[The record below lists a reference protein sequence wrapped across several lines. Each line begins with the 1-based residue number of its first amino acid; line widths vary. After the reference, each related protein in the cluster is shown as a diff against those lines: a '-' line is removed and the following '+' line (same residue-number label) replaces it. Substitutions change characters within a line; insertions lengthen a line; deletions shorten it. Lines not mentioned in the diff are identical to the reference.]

1 MNGLLLV
8 DKPAGL
14 SSFDVVRTVRRLAGT
29 RKVGHAGTLDPLATG
44 VLPVAVGQ
52 ATRLLEYLTAD
63 DKVYLAT
70 MCLGR
75 MTDTQDS
82 QGQVLAEA
90 AWDHV
95 DRFRLEAAAAALVG
109 EIEQVPPMYSA
120 LKKDGQPLYRL
131 AREGITVDRP
141 ARKIRVASLV
151 IETVALPEVTMTVS
165 CSKGTYVRTLC
176 HDIGQSLGC
185 GAHMTALRRLACG
198 RFKIADCHPL
208 DELVACRRE
217 NRPLPLLS
225 PAAVLSDW
233 PALAVDGAA
242 LQRLENGIAPAL
254 QELSGEL
261 PRPGENVRLLN
272 NERLVAV
279 ARYNAEAAPESTGDF
294 EILKVF
300 PVVEEAR

>member
-1 MNGLLLV
+1 MNGLLLI

-14 SSFDVVRTVRRLAGT
+14 SSFDVVRTVRRLTGT

-44 VLPVAVGQ
+44 VLPVAIGQ

-63 DKVYLAT
+63 DKVYRAT

-75 MTDTQDS
+75 VTDTQDRE
-82 QGQVLAEA
+82 GRVLAEA
-90 AWDHV
+90 SWGHV
-95 DRFRLEAAAAALVG
+95 DRSCLEAAAAALVG

-120 LKKDGQPLYRL
+120 LKKNGQPLYRL

-141 ARKIRVASLV
+141 PRKIRIASLD
-151 IETVALPEVTMTVS
+151 IETVALPEVIFKVC

-176 HDIGQSLGC
+176 HDIGQALGC

-208 DELVACRRE
+208 DELVACRKE

-225 PAAVLSDW
+225 PSAVLSDW
-233 PALAVDGAA
+233 PALAVHGVA

-254 QELSGEL
+254 RELSGDPPL
-261 PRPGENVRLLN
+261 PGENVRLLN

-279 ARYNAEAAPESTGDF
+279 AQYHAERLSKSTGDF

-300 PVVEEAR
+300 PGSEEAR